1 MRRVAVGLASLLA
14 VSFTGPAAGE
24 SELDQIQDAE
34 QPGSQI
40 NFTFGGGNGVT
51 VRRANGGPLFG
62 GVGRSFFGGGAG
74 AADGSLDLPP
84 DPDTPLAGDPVDN
97 ALPGEGPEDL
107 SGPGDESWPD

>member
-1 MRRVAVGLASLLA
+1 MIRRVAVGLASLLA
-14 VSFTGPAAGE
+14 VSFTAPAAGE

-40 NFTFGGGNGVT
+40 NLTFGGGSGFT
-51 VRRANGGPLFG
+51 ARRAGGGPLFG
-62 GVGRSFFGGGAG
+62 GIGRAFGAG
-74 AADGSLDLPP
+74 VGASDGSLELP

-107 SGPGDESWPD
+107 SGPGDESFPE

>member
-14 VSFTGPAAGE
+14 ISFTGPAAGE
-24 SELDQIQDAE
+24 SEFDQIQNAE

-40 NFTFGGGNGVT
+40 NLTFGGGSGLQ

-62 GVGRSFFGGGAG
+62 GVGRSSFGGGSG
-74 AADGSLDLPP
+74 AADGSSSFP
-84 DPDTPLAGDPVDN
+84 DPDTPLADDPVDN

-107 SGPGDESWPD
+107 SGPGDES

>member
-14 VSFTGPAAGE
+14 ISCTGPAAGE
-24 SELDQIQDAE
+24 SELDQIQNAE

-40 NFTFGGGNGVT
+40 NFTFGGGGAQ

-62 GVGRSFFGGGAG
+62 GIGRSLFGAG
-74 AADGSLDLPP
+74 SGASDGLELP
-84 DPDTPLAGDPVDN
+84 DPDTTLADDPVDN

-107 SGPGDESWPD
+107 SGPGDESYPE

>member
-1 MRRVAVGLASLLA
+1 MRRAVVGLASLLA
-14 VSFTGPAAGE
+14 VCLTGPAAGE

-40 NFTFGGGNGVT
+40 NLTFGGGSGFT
-51 VRRANGGPLFG
+51 ARRANGGPLFG
-62 GVGRSFFGGGAG
+62 GISRAFGAG
-74 AADGSLDLPP
+74 VGASDGSLDLPP

>member
-1 MRRVAVGLASLLA
+1 MRRVAVGLASLIA
-14 VSFTGPAAGE
+14 VCFTGPVSSE
-24 SELDQIQDAE
+24 SEFEAIQSSE

-40 NFTFGGGNGVT
+40 NFTFGGGSGLSIS
-51 VRRANGGPLFG
+51 RANGGPLFG
-62 GVGRSFFGGGAG
+62 GAGRAFFGGGVG
-74 AADGSLDLPP
+74 AADGNLDLPP